1 MLGLVDGFLLP
12 ASATP
17 ISENEAEW
25 TDKGDWLKL
34 ADSLGVQSV
43 FFVKDEPVLVLATLP
58 DGADEAAFFNRIWC
72 MARPQM
78 LFLAKEGELAVLKL
92 SAPPVGSDE
101 PVRSEVRLLA
111 LAESAADIMEK
122 LSDFTRESI
131 ESGKLFGE
139 ERFGSGYFRADRA
152 LIHDLKIVRRQLT
165 HGEDRLS
172 DEVAHSLIG
181 RALFVRYLEDRK
193 ILIRDYFDSVA
204 LGKESWGRLLEKPP
218 AVFADSRQADLM
230 FFRILGNRELT
241 YSFFKQLA
249 ADFNGDTFPVTKKEE
264 CEVKA
269 HHLKTLRKLLTGEAD
284 ENEQEHLFLFAYHFD
299 VIPIELISSI
309 YEEFYTAK
317 QGRGNTQS
325 SFYTPPALADFLL
338 ARVLTPEVLE
348 QRPRITDPAC
358 GSGIFL
364 VEAFRRI
371 VRYRVARQG
380 RRLSQKE
387 LRVILRDQIRGMD
400 LNGEA
405 VPVAA
410 FSLYLAYLHYQEPR
424 EVNEVRRLP
433 NLRHIADR
441 KNHDPEQHLD
451 ILFQG
456 NAFDAIASDDPV
468 LKKHFGPS
476 SADVVVGN
484 PPWGEVKPSDE
495 LGRAALPAT
504 KKWLEKNNHIIGDNE
519 MSQAFVHL
527 ALELMADAGKAAL
540 LLSSGILFKQHE
552 KSRAFRESWLSRS
565 KLEHLVNFSHVRHIF
580 FSDPARP
587 KKGKRKGTLREADG
601 SSPFIS
607 AIFEKGEPPADH
619 RFSLWSA
626 RRTAEIENTRAVVI
640 SQTDMHRLRQDDCVR
655 YENLWKLYWWGNR
668 RDEGLIRELE
678 RFESLSDLAGGDSGR
693 QVVTGVGYVK
703 GRKGQKPSDWLLEYS
718 ELKAQQLSRYGKL
731 PSVLASP
738 PAMVR
743 RKGKREIYDGL
754 RLLMTRGRGGNQ
766 GELDMRLTDVPFCFT
781 HSIIGCRLIGF
792 GKEEAQMILGCYWSS
807 LAKYFLWLTSGS
819 WGMWHDETL
828 VGAFISFPLPIQGN
842 QAARSQIV
850 RVVKQLQAVE
860 APSPIDESSE
870 WERLQ
875 KINRLESDLDEAV
888 FDLYKLNEADR
899 DLVRDMCRYGLDF
912 FYKRS
917 ESIAVAP
924 VEMPNRRLGLE
935 RDLPADPAEG
945 LTGYLQVFLSHWNA
959 DLEPDAELA
968 WEVIEG
974 PARSSVLAVLFSTT
988 ERGKH
993 SVSVRDASPQSWE
1006 DVLVRINDRALVPV
1020 GTRKSI
1026 YTDTFVR
1033 AVSEHEILIVK
1044 RNETRHWTRS
1054 MARAD
1059 ADATINRAMQL
1070 ADQNE

>member
-1 MLGLVDGFLLP
+1 VLGLVEGCLLS
-12 ASATP
+12 ASPTP
-17 ISENEAEW
+17 NSQNETEW

-34 ADSLGVQSV
+34 AHSLKAHSV
-43 FFVKDEPVLVLATLP
+43 FFVNSEPVLVLAKLP

-92 SAPPVGSDE
+92 SAPPVGTDE

-111 LAESAADIMEK
+111 LAESAAEIMEK

-131 ESGKLFGE
+131 ESGELFGE

-152 LIHDLKIVRRQLT
+152 LIHDLKVVRRQLT
-165 HGEDRLS
+165 SGEDRLS

-193 ILIRDYFDSVA
+193 IVIRDYFDSVA
-204 LGKESWGRLLEKPP
+204 SGTETWEELLEKPP
-218 AVFADSRQADLM
+218 AVFADSRHAHLM
-230 FFRILGNRELT
+230 FFRVLENREFT
-241 YSFFKQLA
+241 YAFFKQLA
-249 ADFNGDTFPVTKKEE
+249 TDFNGDTFLVTEDEE
-264 CEVKA
+264 REVKA
-269 HHLKTLRKLLTGEAD
+269 HHLTTLRNLLTGEAD
-284 ENEQEHLFLFAYHFD
+284 DNGQEQLFLFAYHFD

-317 QGRGNTQS
+317 RGHGNTQS

-338 ARVLTPEVLE
+338 ARVLTREVLE

-364 VEAFRRI
+364 VESFRRI
-371 VRYRVARQG
+371 VRYRMSHQG

-400 LNGEA
+400 LNSEA

-424 EVNEVRRLP
+424 EINEVRRLP
-433 NLRHIADR
+433 NLRHIAHR
-441 KNHDPEQHLD
+441 QNHDPDQHFD

-456 NAFDAIASDDPV
+456 NAFDAIASDNPI
-468 LKKHFGPS
+468 LRKHFGPS

-484 PPWGEVKPSDE
+484 PPWGEVKSSDD
-495 LGRAALPAT
+495 LGRSALPAT
-504 KKWLEKNNHIIGDNE
+504 LKWLETNHHIIGDNE
-519 MSQAFVHL
+519 MSQAFVYL
-527 ALELMADAGKAAL
+527 ALELMADGGKAAL
-540 LLSSGILFKQHE
+540 LLSSGVLFKQHDN
-552 KSRAFRESWLSRS
+552 SRAFRHSWLRRS
-565 KLEHLVNFSHVRHIF
+565 KLEHLVNFAHVRHIF

-587 KKGKRKGTLREADG
+587 RKGKRKGTLREADG

-607 AIFEKGEPPADH
+607 AIFEKGKPRADH

-640 SQTDMHRLRQDDCVR
+640 SQTDMHRLRQDDCLR

-678 RFESLSDLAGGDSGR
+678 RFESLSDLVGGESGK

-703 GRKGQKPSDWLLEYS
+703 GKKGQQPSDWLLEYS
-718 ELKAQQLSRYGKL
+718 ELKAQHLSRYGEL
-731 PSVLASP
+731 PSDLATP
-738 PAMVR
+738 PPMVR

-754 RLLMTRGRGGNQ
+754 RLLMTRGRGANQ
-766 GELDMRLTDVPFCFT
+766 GELDMRLTDVPLCFT

-792 GKEEAQMILGCYWSS
+792 SKDEAQTILGCYWSS

-828 VGAFISFPLPIQGN
+828 VGAFSSFPLPELNN
-842 QAARSQIV
+842 QHARRQIT
-850 RVVKQLQAVE
+850 RVVQELQDVE
-860 APSPIDESSE
+860 APSADAPLECE
-870 WERLQ
+870 LLH
-875 KINRLESDLDEAV
+875 KIKQLENELNEAV
-888 FDLYKLNEADR
+888 FDLYELNEADR

-917 ESIAVAP
+917 ESMAVAP
-924 VEMPNRRLGLE
+924 VELPSHRQGRE
-935 RDLPADPAEG
+935 RDLPVYPAEG
-945 LTGYLQVFLSHWNA
+945 LPGYLQVFLSHWNA
-959 DLEPDAELA
+959 DLEPDVELA

-988 ERGKH
+988 ERGQNPI
-993 SVSVRDASPQSWE
+993 SVRDSSPQSWQ
-1006 DVLVRINDRALVPV
+1006 DVLTRINNRALVPI
-1020 GTRKSI
+1020 GTRKAI

-1054 MARAD
+1054 KARED

-1070 ADQNE
+1070 ADRKA